1 MAASA
6 ALIFVGACFLT
17 IYTFRDDGTLESIVV
32 STINPDGSRV
42 IDQKVE
48 IYDTEK
54 GEIDRI
60 FSGITAMIP
69 Q

>member
-1 MAASA
+1 M
-6 ALIFVGACFLT
+6 
-17 IYTFRDDGTLESIVV
+17 V

-42 IDQKVE
+42 IDQAVE
-48 IYDTEK
+48 FYDTEK